1 MWLKVDLSEN
11 LCDEERNFFAG
22 MKEQFKASC
31 VKIFFKLINDE
42 AIIYFKYYKLHSLLK
57 TVKMQ

>member
-22 MKEQFKASC
+22 MKEQYKASC

-42 AIIYFKYYKLHSLLK
+42 AIIYFK
-57 TVKMQ
+57 